1 MGFVRYSDIRKEVYV
16 IMKER
21 IKELRRILKLNQ
33 ADFGSRVGVKGNT
46 IGNYELGLRNP
57 SEAVIFSICREFNIN
72 ETWLRTGE
80 GKMFNDLSRQ
90 NQLMMW
96 LGRVAGSKD
105 DDFKKK
111 LLYILMNLT
120 ESQWDIFED
129 FAKKLVL
136 GECTDENNK

>member
-1 MGFVRYSDIRKEVYV
+1 
-16 IMKER
+16 MKER

-80 GKMFNDLSRQ
+80 GEMFNDLDLE
-90 NQLMMW
+90 NQLMIWM
-96 LGRVAGSKD
+96 GRVASSED

-120 ESQWDIFED
+120 ENQWDTFED

-136 GECTDENNK
+136 GDITDKNKKV